1 MAKIVV
7 VTSGKG
13 GVGKT
18 TTSASFASGLALLC
32 DLRECYASAHRT
44 EISWIMLQQAA
55 KATRD
60 EELLDIANNGA
71 AETEQTWKWLRTR
84 VKDATPQALAAG

>member
-1 MAKIVV
+1 
-7 VTSGKG
+7 
-13 GVGKT
+13 
-18 TTSASFASGLALLC
+18 
-32 DLRECYASAHRT
+32 
-44 EISWIMLQQAA
+44 MLQQAA

-84 VKDATPQALAAG
+84 VKDATPQALVAG